1 MSIKER
7 LKSDMIA
14 AMKSKEKEKLE
25 AIRFLQAAIKKQE
38 VDTRVDL
45 DDTAVIAI
53 LSNQVKQ
60 RKDSIDQFRKGGRE
74 ELAAKEEA
82 ELKIIQ
88 SYLPEQLTEAKLGE
102 LVEEAIKETGA
113 TGMKDMGGVIKA
125 VMAKA
130 AGAAEGSVVSALVKK
145 KLSGQ

>member
-7 LKSDMIA
+7 LKTDMIA

-25 AIRFLQAAIKKQE
+25 AIRFIQAAIKKQE

-53 LSNQVKQ
+53 LANQVKQ

-74 ELAAKEEA
+74 DLATKEESELKILQAYLPAQLGEA
-82 ELKIIQ
+82 ELGAMV
-88 SYLPEQLTEAKLGE
+88 EA
-102 LVEEAIKETGA
+102 AIKETGA

-130 AGAAEGSVVSALVKK
+130 AGGAEGSVVSALVKK
-145 KLSGQ
+145 KLAGQ